1 MKRTILTIAII
12 SSLLIG
18 CNETKHKNE
27 NTELV
32 ETTEAAHEKYGNDM
46 AAMDNS
52 WVNEINLDNGNK
64 WDANKE
70 TTEGVHKM
78 LSLVQ
83 TSEQKTLEDYQS
95 LAKDLNE
102 AKNYL
107 VKECTMEGPSHDN
120 LHVLLHPLIEK
131 IEALGK
137 VSTVNE
143 GSVVTASIKENLNA
157 YSKYFQ

>member
-1 MKRTILTIAII
+1 MKKTILTAAII
-12 SSLLIG
+12 SALLIG

-27 NTELV
+27 NTDTV
-32 ETTEAAHEKYGNDM
+32 EASEAVHEDNGDDM

-64 WDANKE
+64 WEANKE
-70 TTEGVHKM
+70 TNQGVDKM

-83 TSEQKTLEDYQS
+83 TSEQKTVEDYQS

-102 AKNYL
+102 AKNFV
-107 VKECTMEGPSHDN
+107 VKECTMKGPSHDN
-120 LHVLLHPLIEK
+120 LHIFLHPLIEK

-143 GSVVTASIKENLNA
+143 GSRITASIKENLNG
-157 YSKYFQ
+157 YSNYFQ